1 MVYPIRTSII
11 LLAVHSGSLLD
22 QKERHDKGL
31 KTISRFL
38 CRSNSFFFLISTQRS
53 LVSQSAYVSY
63 LNRDTSI
70 FWTKFDKSD
79 QSGMQ
84 AQIDIPV
91 IISQITLPRNVR
103 QFVEAVQGLNFT
115 LCIQNIFF
123 LIHYNIIS
131 GEQNF
136 LITMSF
142 QVTPAPLKLSMFVV
156 DPEFNYL
163 KMQ

>member
-38 CRSNSFFFLISTQRS
+38 CRSNFFFEFPTQRS
-53 LVSQSAYVSY
+53 VVSQSAYVSY

-115 LCIQNIFF
+115 LCIQTIFF
-123 LIHYNIIS
+123 LIHYNTVS
-131 GEQNF
+131 GEQKN

-142 QVTPAPLKLSMFVV
+142 QVTPAPLKLSMVVV
-156 DPEFNYL
+156 D
-163 KMQ
+163 